1 MFTRYSSS
9 MNIPKNYGGSRFR
22 MPPETETKT
31 HRETGPVPHRK
42 DTINEPNYVVDEPLN
57 EADEAEI
64 IDTSPTENENT
75 DYFEPDGDDDRLPEE
90 NQHQKQILELK
101 EGFSRL
107 FSSIKKDDLLLV
119 ALIIL
124 VASSNEGSDFG
135 TTLLLALL
143 LIYH

>member
-9 MNIPKNYGGSRFR
+9 LNIPKNYGGSRFR

-31 HRETGPVPHRK
+31 HRETGPVPHKR
-42 DTINEPNYVVDEPLN
+42 DTTYEANYVANEPLKEV
-57 EADEAEI
+57 DEAEI
-64 IDTSPTENENT
+64 IDTSPTENENL
-75 DYFEPDGDDDRLPEE
+75 DYFESCGDEDRLPEK
-90 NQHQKQILELK
+90 NQQQKQILELK